1 MKKPSL
7 IRQILT
13 GIVLGLLITPAQP
26 IQAQWTVYD
35 PANHA
40 TQIERMI
47 QDGVRWIETIDKYR
61 KDIEHYTQM
70 FDKAVEQ
77 VTKLRGIMS
86 IVDEQLAKQKNLI
99 RLTSD
104 VGQIIRGSIR
114 LKKQLEAMVTY
125 RIRALRQIDDRLRRG
140 IFNPEADMR
149 DFEEYLTYS
158 IGRNSQ
164 ETVAKMERLAKADT
178 QLGEWYVRQQQVQVE
193 LATANQQLSDAEQQ
207 LDAEKAKSA
216 PEQAAIQHL
225 NDVILQISNRISELE
240 QELAELKEKIAARVA
255 QYGLYIEDLEKFGFQ
270 VIAVKDTW
278 TSLNETHDQIARTID
293 ELISGGVR

>member
-1 MKKPSL
+1 MKKPL
-7 IRQILT
+7 LVRQLVT
-13 GIVLGLLITPAQP
+13 GIVLGLLVMPAQP
-26 IQAQWTVYD
+26 VQAQWTVYD
-35 PANHA
+35 PANHQ
-40 TQIERMI
+40 TQIQRMI
-47 QDGVRWIETIDKYR
+47 QDATRWIETVDKYR
-61 KDIEHYTQM
+61 KDIEHYTQI

-77 VTKLRGIMS
+77 VTKLRNILG
-86 IVDEQLAKQKNLI
+86 IVDETLARQKALI
-99 RLTSD
+99 RVTSD
-104 VGQIIRGSIR
+104 VGQVIRSTIR

-125 RIRALRQIDDRLRRG
+125 RIRALKQIDDRLRRG

-193 LATANQQLSDAEQQ
+193 IATANRQLEEAEQQ
-207 LDAEKAKSA
+207 LAAEKAK
-216 PEQAAIQHL
+216 PQPDQANVQSL
-225 NDVILQISNRISELE
+225 NETILQTSERISDLERELT
-240 QELAELKEKIAARVA
+240 ELKEKIAARVA

-278 TSLNETHDQIARTID
+278 TSLYDTHDRIAQTID
-293 ELISGGVR
+293 ELVSGEVR

>member
-1 MKKPSL
+1 MKKPTL
-7 IRQILT
+7 VRQLVT
-13 GIVLGLLITPAQP
+13 GIVLGLLVMPAQP
-26 IQAQWTVYD
+26 AQAQWTVYD
-35 PANHA
+35 PANHQ
-40 TQIERMI
+40 TQIQRMI
-47 QDGVRWIETIDKYR
+47 QDATRWIETIDKYR

-77 VTKLRGIMS
+77 VTKLRNIVG
-86 IVDEQLAKQKNLI
+86 IVDETLARQKALI
-99 RLTSD
+99 RVTSD
-104 VGQIIRGSIR
+104 VGQVIRGTIR
-114 LKKQLEAMVTY
+114 LKKQLEMMVTY
-125 RIRALRQIDDRLRRG
+125 RIRALKQIDDRLRRG

-193 LATANQQLSDAEQQ
+193 IATANKQLDEAEQQ
-207 LDAEKAKSA
+207 LAAEKAK
-216 PEQAAIQHL
+216 PQPDQANVQSL
-225 NDVILQISNRISELE
+225 NDTILQTSERISDLE
-240 QELAELKEKIAARVA
+240 QELTELKEKIAARVA

-278 TSLNETHDQIARTID
+278 TSLYETHDRIAQTID
-293 ELISGGVR
+293 ELVSGEVR

>member
-1 MKKPSL
+1 MRRSL
-7 IRQILT
+7 FIRQMTIGML
-13 GIVLGLLITPAQP
+13 LGLLLMPAQP
-26 IQAQWTVYD
+26 VQAQWTVYD

-40 TQIERMI
+40 TQIQRMI
-47 QDGVRWIETIDKYR
+47 QDAARWLQTIDKYR
-61 KDIEHYTQM
+61 QDIEHYSQM

-77 VTKLRGIMS
+77 VTKLRNILG
-86 IVDEQLAKQKNLI
+86 IVDEQLAKQKSLI
-99 RLTSD
+99 RVTSD

-164 ETVAKMERLAKADT
+164 DTVAKMERLAKADT
-178 QLGEWYVRQQQVQVE
+178 QLGEWYVRKQKAE
-193 LATANQQLSDAEQQ
+193 ADLADANNTLTEAEAMLEAERAKPQSD
-207 LDAEKAKSA
+207 
-216 PEQAAIQHL
+216 QANIQHL
-225 NDVILQISNRISELE
+225 NDVIVQTSKRISDLE

-278 TSLNETHDQIARTID
+278 TSLNETHDQIAGTID
-293 ELISGGVR
+293 ELISGDVH